1 MGAPCKR
8 CETLSGELA
17 EVRAQL
23 REVLKVLELQQ
34 ADLDRLRKADAPAS
48 PPHKPERVPADQLQL
63 AFERVLA
70 SVGETPASATEEAS
84 DGETREGERHDGGTS
99 DGARP
104 TPPETKPRGP
114 RTSTGRRR
122 LDLTKLPV
130 QDIVIDPDEVIATHG
145 EGYHEMGAEVSE
157 RLAFRPGAF
166 LRLRLV
172 RRKWAKDEP
181 STEASIA
188 LARSDAE
195 TVEPEASAVCIAPVP
210 ECLWPRSMADTSVI
224 AQHIVAKYEDCL
236 PLHRQEKIS
245 ERQGFCVP
253 RGTQCG
259 WLSEAFTLL
268 APIVEAMFT
277 AARSESFC
285 IAMDATSAPVRVK
298 GEREC
303 AKHHVFVFIADQRH
317 VLFRHAPE
325 HNGVTVRTWLSGYR
339 GYLLA
344 DAASIY
350 DVIYREEPILEVACW
365 AHLRRYFWHALGAD
379 PPRATEALALIGK
392 LFEVERECASVPMPA
407 RTTTRAAKAAPLLQ
421 MFDDWVKR
429 TRDDCD
435 PRGPLRAAITY
446 YDNQREALRRFL
458 DDGRLRLDNNLS
470 EGQLRRLVLG
480 RANWTFFA
488 NTVGLDWYVV
498 FRSLIASCHL
508 NELNPQVYLEQV
520 LRLAPYWPPAR
531 RSELAPARWRETLA
545 GLDEDERAIVTPPW
559 ELDRTVRS
567 RAAASGEIAAA

>member
-1 MGAPCKR
+1 MSGAPCER
-8 CETLSGELA
+8 CESLSNELA
-17 EVRAQL
+17 QVRAQL
-23 REVLKVLELQQ
+23 RELLKVIDLQR
-34 ADLDRLRKADAPAS
+34 ADLERLSKASAPAPP

-70 SVGETPASATEEAS
+70 SVDEAPSSTGDETS
-84 DGETREGERHDGGTS
+84 DDETSDDETRDETH
-99 DGARP
+99 AL
-104 TPPETKPRGP
+104 PPESKPRAS

-122 LDLTKLPV
+122 LDMTKLPV
-130 QDIVIDPDEVIATHG
+130 QDVVIDPEEVIAAHG
-145 EGYHEMGAEVSE
+145 EGYHPMGAEVSE
-157 RLAFRPGAF
+157 RLAYRPGAF
-166 LRLRLV
+166 LRVRLV
-172 RRKWAKDEP
+172 RRKWARNEP
-181 STEASIA
+181 SPETSIA
-188 LARSDAE
+188 LARSAEE
-195 TVEPEASAVCIAPVP
+195 TVEPEAQTVCIAPVP

-245 ERQGFCVP
+245 ERQGFTIS

-259 WLSEAFTLL
+259 WLAEAFALL
-268 APIVEAMFT
+268 APIVDAMF
-277 AARSESFC
+277 ADAKSNAFC
-285 IAMDATSAPVRVK
+285 IAMDATSAPVRMK
-298 GEREC
+298 GERAC
-303 AKHHVFVFIADQRH
+303 ARHHVFVFIADQRH

-350 DVIYREEPILEVACW
+350 DVIFREEPIVEVACW

-392 LFEVERECASVPMPA
+392 LFEVGRESALLPIAERTAA
-407 RTTTRAAKAAPLLQ
+407 RAEKAKPLLRMLDAWIDQ
-421 MFDDWVKR
+421 H
-429 TRDDCD
+429 RDRCD

-446 YDNQREALRRFL
+446 YDNQRGALRRFL
-458 DDGRLRLDNNLS
+458 EDARLRMDNNVS

-488 NTVGLDWYVV
+488 NTVGLDWYAT

-508 NELNPQVYLEQV
+508 NALNPQEYLEQV

-531 RSELAPARWRETLA
+531 RGELAPARWRETLA
-545 GLDEDERAIVTPPW
+545 GLDDDERAIITPMW
-559 ELDRTVRS
+559 ELDRVVRP
-567 RAAASGEIAAA
+567 RAAESGEIAAA